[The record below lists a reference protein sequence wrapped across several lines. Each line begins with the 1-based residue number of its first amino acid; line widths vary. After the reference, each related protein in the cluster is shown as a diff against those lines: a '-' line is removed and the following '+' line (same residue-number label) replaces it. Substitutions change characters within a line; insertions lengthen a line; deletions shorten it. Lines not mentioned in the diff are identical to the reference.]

1 VETWGGEI
9 PYWWRRG
16 RLELYATEI
25 FPITSGRG
33 ELWQCCSNSSAS
45 EIFPLVNHYVSFE
58 SRTLGESEGD
68 LNVPNHKV
76 KKTTGLICILSQ
88 HVTFLSGSV
97 RKEFESPYVGV
108 SDQFPNFSSRR
119 SS

>member
-1 VETWGGEI
+1 MLPKLVS
-9 PYWWRRG
+9 
-16 RLELYATEI
+16 
-25 FPITSGRG
+25 ITFVSG
-33 ELWQCCSNSSAS
+33 ELWRYCSTSSAS
-45 EIFPLVNHYVSFE
+45 EMFPPVNHYVSFE

-68 LNVPNHKV
+68 LNVPNHTV

-108 SDQFPNFSSRR
+108 SDQFPSFSSRR